1 MPGKCGNRMADFH
14 IDDPEPFSY
23 DRVFGKVSSKSGKS
37 GVVVA
42 SAGISPVCP
51 QCGSKKVW
59 RDGLRY
65 SLFGDRIQR
74 WLCRNCGFRFSD
86 SNDVERAWS
95 TSERLQ
101 RVQTK
106 SLKANVDVLSNCQI
120 CVTEAEGTKN
130 LAAEIQKMETPRNWE
145 IDIKGKLVEYVFWM
159 QKQGYDKETI
169 YGWQSC
175 LRALLS
181 ENANL
186 LDVESV
192 KEVLA
197 KDVLKETP
205 RWGQHRRR
213 NIINAYTLFL
223 KINKVP
229 LWERPKCKITR
240 KFPFI
245 PTEQEID
252 ALIAGSRKKNAAF
265 AQLLKGTAMRPGEA
279 KVLEWIN
286 IDSERNIITLNDP
299 EKGSNPRM
307 WKVSQKL
314 VQMLNG
320 LPKTSEQVF
329 PGSLKSMKGTWID
342 TRARLAETL
351 QNPRLKKITF
361 YTFRHWKATME
372 YHRTKDIVY
381 VQQLLGHRDIK
392 NTMIYINIEHTI
404 FGLGAD
410 DEFHVRVT
418 EKTEEIKA
426 LLEMGFE
433 YVCQKDNLLFLRK
446 RK

>member
-1 MPGKCGNRMADFH
+1 
-14 IDDPEPFSY
+14 
-23 DRVFGKVSSKSGKS
+23 
-37 GVVVA
+37 
-42 SAGISPVCP
+42 
-51 QCGSKKVW
+51 
-59 RDGLRY
+59 
-65 SLFGDRIQR
+65 
-74 WLCRNCGFRFSD
+74 
-86 SNDVERAWS
+86 
-95 TSERLQ
+95 
-101 RVQTK
+101 
-106 SLKANVDVLSNCQI
+106 
-120 CVTEAEGTKN
+120 
-130 LAAEIQKMETPRNWE
+130 LAAEIQKMEIPRVRE

-169 YGWQSC
+169 CGWQSC

-197 KDVLKETP
+197 KDILKKDP

-213 NIINAYTLFL
+213 NIINAYSLFL
-223 KINKVP
+223 KINKMP
-229 LWERPKCKITR
+229 MWEKPKCKITR

-265 AQLLKGTAMRPGEA
+265 AQLLKETAMRPGEA

-286 IDSERNIITLNDP
+286 IDSERSIITLNDP

-314 VQMLNG
+314 IQMLNA

-329 PGSLKSMKGTWID
+329 SGSLKSMKGTWID
-342 TRARLAETL
+342 TRTRLAETL
-351 QNPRLKKITF
+351 QNPRLKKIKF
-361 YTFRHWKATME
+361 YTFRHWKATTE
-372 YHRTKDIVY
+372 YHRTRDILY
-381 VQQLLGHRDIK
+381 VQQFLGHREIK
-392 NTMIYINIEHTI
+392 NTMIYIAIEHTT
-404 FGLGAD
+404 FGLSAD

-426 LLEMGFE
+426 LLETGFE
-433 YVCQKDNLLFLRK
+433 YVCQKDNLVFLRK